1 LTRWTLPSP
10 RTRAALPTTTRDDN
24 ENGAV
29 VALGCD
35 AYFVSG
41 LIYLQTKLEISNA
54 LFEKIL
60 TLKEGIDGAHVFYL
74 KSHTLESN

>member
-1 LTRWTLPSP
+1 MTRRTFPSP
-10 RTRAALPTTTRDDN
+10 RTRAAPPTTTSDDN
-24 ENGAV
+24 EDGAV

-60 TLKEGIDGAHVFYL
+60 TLKEGMDSVHVFYL